1 MKLLPLILGS
11 AFAQTQSE
19 ILDLK
24 KRTFLQEIEL
34 DAILQL
40 QVHFWIFRKSRK
52 RIFYFYN
59 FYFQDYIQFEDFNV
73 TQGII
78 EGLNSY
84 RDDHPDKDNE
94 WGDKAANLF
103 DFEQSTGRLVR

>member
-40 QVHFWIFRKSRK
+40 QVHFLILRKSRK
-52 RIFYFYN
+52 RIFYIYN
-59 FYFQDYIQFEDFNV
+59 FYF
-73 TQGII
+73 
-78 EGLNSY
+78 
-84 RDDHPDKDNE
+84 
-94 WGDKAANLF
+94 
-103 DFEQSTGRLVR
+103 